1 MEKSDRRVVLRPG
14 ITNPRLWY
22 PERPPDSEW
31 KRIRKIVLER
41 DDWTCAA
48 CVHRAFKWMN
58 VHHLEDSGD
67 NSPENL
73 VPLCVACHTVLY
85 VGRSLMHGIV
95 EVWES
100 EISQVEIVQR
110 TREGVRQGLSL
121 DGIKSQLPLKSGKYP
136 AGSTKYANALIKKM
150 GEDPRAYLDEP
161 LCVVFVKLER
171 WQIGGD

>member
-1 MEKSDRRVVLRPG
+1 MEKGGKRILVRPG

-31 KRIRKIVLER
+31 RRIRKIVLER
-41 DDWTCAA
+41 DNWTCAA
-48 CVHRAFKWMN
+48 CGHRALKWMN

-73 VPLCVACHTVLY
+73 APLCVACHAVLH
-85 VGRSLMHGIV
+85 VGFSLMHGSI

-110 TREGVRQGLSL
+110 TREGVKQGLKL
-121 DGIKSQLPLKSGKYP
+121 AQIKAQLPLKPGKYP
-136 AGSTKYANALIKKM
+136 ANSTQYANDLIEKIGSK
-150 GEDPRAYLDEP
+150 PRAYLDEP
-161 LCVVFVKLER
+161 LCALFVNLER
-171 WQIGGD
+171 WQIGEG